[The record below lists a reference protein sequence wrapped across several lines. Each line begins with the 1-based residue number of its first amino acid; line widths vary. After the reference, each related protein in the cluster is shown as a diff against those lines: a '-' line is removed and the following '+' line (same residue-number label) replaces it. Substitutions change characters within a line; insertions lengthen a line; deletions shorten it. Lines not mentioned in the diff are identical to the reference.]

1 MKVAHIYPGLRY
13 RSATM
18 QREIL
23 CDQKVLERLR
33 MASTVLR
40 KDIQD
45 AYPKPRLFETI
56 KDCYVIT
63 LAMCVAVGEYY
74 AEKHGQPQLIAAL
87 SFGHIASLVMAESL
101 SFEEAL
107 DFVSSNARIIDREF
121 ANHVTCLING
131 IPEETL
137 YPFLFSFQQREQT
150 ILSDYPDGTALI
162 IRREAYSEVEQF
174 VATCDGKVTTIPLR
188 LPYHTEPMQRID
200 ELIQPD
206 LERLSIEPPQ
216 TPIISSFSVDFI
228 DTPNKIRS
236 ALENRLS
243 APQRYNE
250 VGTRLKKE
258 DVTEA
263 IVMTPARPR
272 IIPINQL

>member
-1 MKVAHIYPGLRY
+1 
-13 RSATM
+13 
-18 QREIL
+18 
-23 CDQKVLERLR
+23 
-33 MASTVLR
+33 
-40 KDIQD
+40 
-45 AYPKPRLFETI
+45 
-56 KDCYVIT
+56 
-63 LAMCVAVGEYY
+63 
-74 AEKHGQPQLIAAL
+74 
-87 SFGHIASLVMAESL
+87 
-101 SFEEAL
+101 
-107 DFVSSNARIIDREF
+107 
-121 ANHVTCLING
+121 
-131 IPEETL
+131 
-137 YPFLFSFQQREQT
+137 
-150 ILSDYPDGTALI
+150 
-162 IRREAYSEVEQF
+162 
-174 VATCDGKVTTIPLR
+174 
-188 LPYHTEPMQRID
+188 MQRID